1 MDLEITPQ
9 SDDFMVIQALTV
21 APAVAKK
28 FKLVISNISLQ
39 VKTVIF
45 GIRNFLIA
53 NFRSI

>member
-45 GIRNFLIA
+45 GIRNF
-53 NFRSI
+53 